1 MSKSVSDL
9 EADMRA
15 NAAGIRFA
23 DAAWVAEHYFGEP
36 RSRGSHLI
44 YKMPWPMDPRVN
56 LQRTKDGKAKAYQ
69 IKQLIAAIDHLAS
82 LG

>member
-1 MSKSVSDL
+1 
-9 EADMRA
+9 
-15 NAAGIRFA
+15 
-23 DAAWVAEHYFGEP
+23 
-36 RSRGSHLI
+36 
-44 YKMPWPMDPRVN
+44 MPWPMDPRVN